1 MYVRIQRLLV
11 LDLLLHHG
19 CRTLGALSQRC
30 LQLLALLI
38 ERIPLGA
45 HALELTQ
52 QLLVHHRP
60 QRLLGR
66 GLAGTHSEKSVP

>member
-1 MYVRIQRLLV
+1 MYIQRLLV

-19 CRTLGALSQRC
+19 CRALGALSQRR

-45 HALELTQ
+45 HALELMQ
-52 QLLVHHRP
+52 KLLVHRRP
-60 QRLLGR
+60 QRLLGC
-66 GLAGTHSEKSVP
+66 GLADTHSEKSVP